1 MSVALLEL
9 VGFCPVGQWQM
20 AGGQPKC
27 ALTAQRETSN
37 ILYAFVAGSEVLY
50 VGVTTNIL
58 RKRMYQYQC
67 PARGR
72 GANAE
77 VRWRLAAWLASGDA
91 VDIYALPDPGDME
104 YRGFRMNLAAGLE
117 HSLLCGLNPS
127 WNRAVARAKRR

>member
-1 MSVALLEL
+1 
-9 VGFCPVGQWQM
+9 M
-20 AGGQPKC
+20 AGG
-27 ALTAQRETSN
+27 
-37 ILYAFVAGSEVLY
+37 EVLY
-50 VGVTTNIL
+50 IGVTTNIL
-58 RKRMYQYQC
+58 RKRMYQYQR

-77 VRWRLAAWLASGDA
+77 VRGRLAAMLAGGAA

-104 YRGFRMNLAAGLE
+104 YRGFQLNLAAGLE